1 MSTITSHATLHV
13 LSLMNGT
20 MIAKLEIL
28 NDIHAQVMI
37 NSVDFHVI
45 GPYIFFMKDVHAAL
59 KYEVMASL

>member
-1 MSTITSHATLHV
+1 
-13 LSLMNGT
+13 MNGT
-20 MIAKLEIL
+20 MIAKLEML